1 MIAFDTWLPQIVD
14 YCGFILDD
22 EKLRR
27 TWIGRNFSETS
38 VTNFDEL
45 CEQIFDDL
53 DADNLVVVFS
63 SKLQKSDG
71 LQASIMEFLSS
82 LHAVEFVCALDQK
95 PKDVQMLLDSAQ
107 WRRVRSAALSVL
119 NMGVG
124 TL

>member
-1 MIAFDTWLPQIVD
+1 MIAFDKWLPQIID

-27 TWIGRNFSETS
+27 AWIDRDFSETS

-53 DADNLVVVFS
+53 DADNLVVDFS
-63 SKLQKSDG
+63 SKLQKPDG

-82 LHAVEFVCALDQK
+82 LHAVDFVCTLNQK
-95 PKDVQMLLDSAQ
+95 PNDVQMLLDSAQ
-107 WRRVRSAALSVL
+107 WQRVRSAALNVL

-124 TL
+124 AL